1 MTNFPLKIVLQSL
14 IADTSDEDEVQ
25 DDTGGLGSE
34 SDDHW
39 EELSESNTDDEEENG
54 DEEES
59 DVEMSE

>member
-1 MTNFPLKIVLQSL
+1 MF
-14 IADTSDEDEVQ
+14 ADTSDEDEVQ

-39 EELSESNTDDEEENG
+39 EELSESNSDEEEEENG